1 MGNCSRLLRWP
12 SRNGLHCE
20 STGGKRQQPCA
31 EEPWK
36 LASLRGPKL
45 EVPRAPCIFARRKE
59 RKEAPP
65 TTLSLGTVFI
75 TVLPNTFGL
84 RSSAREF
91 KGYYETA
98 QLGAGCAG
106 RVRPFEASYTRS
118 VHSCRWSRAVP
129 GIVTKRSQAQLA
141 CFSCAQEL

>member
-1 MGNCSRLLRWP
+1 M
-12 SRNGLHCE
+12 
-20 STGGKRQQPCA
+20 
-31 EEPWK
+31 
-36 LASLRGPKL
+36 RGPEL
-45 EVPRAPCIFARRKE
+45 EFPRAPCTFARRKE
-59 RKEAPP
+59 RKEASP

-84 RSSAREF
+84 RSSARES

-106 RVRPFEASYTRS
+106 RIQRFEASYTRS

-129 GIVTKRSQAQLA
+129 GIVTKRSQSTARLLLMRTRIIKRYNLLPRA
-141 CFSCAQEL
+141 GLTSCHRARAHSRLP